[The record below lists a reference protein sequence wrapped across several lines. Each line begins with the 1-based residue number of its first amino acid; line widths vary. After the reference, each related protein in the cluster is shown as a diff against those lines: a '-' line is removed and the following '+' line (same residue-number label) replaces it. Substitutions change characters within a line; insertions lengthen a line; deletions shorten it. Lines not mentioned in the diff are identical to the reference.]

1 MYKMIPALIPA
12 VLAASIGS
20 ASAQSPSAQGFFSNG
35 PKFAPYF
42 GPSGVFGGGPYYGYG
57 YAYPYGGVYAYPPRG
72 LYNYAPYRGL
82 YNYAYPGA
90 AVYVYEPAY

>member
-42 GPSGVFGGGPYYGYG
+42 SPNGVFLGGSGYGYGYG
-57 YAYPYGGVYAYPPRG
+57 YAYPYGGVYGYAYPSG
-72 LYNYAPYRGL
+72 GL
-82 YNYAYPGA
+82 YNYAYPGPHI
-90 AVYVYEPAY
+90 YVYTTP